1 MGWRCGS
8 ATVVPS
14 EPWAGGVR
22 REELEGWSRMEG
34 LEEESGGARRHW
46 RRTTGM
52 RLKRGHVLPGSH
64 DRRSFVKRGKGS
76 ESFIRNKLK

>member
-1 MGWRCGS
+1 MGWRYGS
-8 ATVVPS
+8 VTVVLP

-34 LEEESGGARRHW
+34 SQEEFDGARWHW

-52 RLKRGHVLPGSH
+52 RLKRGHVLP
-64 DRRSFVKRGKGS
+64 RVTR
-76 ESFIRNKLK
+76 